1 MFFQMRI
8 ADTELLE
15 AKFFAPAFDPLCQL
29 GQLSGRKFMYGR
41 TRTRLI
47 WLLTRFV
54 VHRYNSYMTE
64 EFERLY
70 TAEQVRRLDK
80 CAIEDHGIPGI
91 DLMELAGSSVFEQA
105 VLKFPKSR
113 CWLVFCGGGNNGGD
127 GYIVARLAHEAG
139 MDVVVCALKPIDSLS
154 GDAATAASRW
164 REAGGETRAWPVPD
178 IELYDLLVDALL
190 GTGLDRAP
198 AGHYGDAIEL
208 INQSA
213 AGVVAVDIPSGL
225 NADTGQAM
233 GKAAE
238 ADLTVTFIGRK
249 RGLYTADGPDF
260 AGSIEFS
267 DLETPA
273 SVRDSIPDSG
283 ILIRENKIEKNL
295 PPRRRNSH
303 KGSFGWVLGVGS
315 NMGMSGALR
324 LCGEAALRSGAGK
337 VTLATHPA
345 HADLLNLA
353 CPELMVRGV
362 ERPEQLQN
370 LLQQVDVLVTGT
382 GLGQDTWSEELFRVC
397 MKTRVRIV
405 LDADGLNI
413 LAGLFGQMAIGDL
426 PLGNWILTPH
436 PAEAG
441 RLLEIPASEVQR
453 DRVTHA
459 QQIAQRYNAVV
470 VLKGCGTVIADPDGR
485 YAICPLGNPGM
496 ASAGSGDVLAGVIAA
511 LLAQGLSL
519 WEAAATGVAAHAWAG
534 DIAAGLLGERGML
547 ASDIT
552 QQLPAVLNPA

>member
-1 MFFQMRI
+1 MAAETQ
-8 ADTELLE
+8 
-15 AKFFAPAFDPLCQL
+15 
-29 GQLSGRKFMYGR
+29 
-41 TRTRLI
+41 
-47 WLLTRFV
+47 
-54 VHRYNSYMTE
+54 
-64 EFERLY
+64 RLY
-70 TAEQVRRLDK
+70 TAGQVQRLDK

-91 DLMELAGSSVFEQA
+91 DLMELAGCSVFEQA
-105 VLKFPKSR
+105 MLKFSESR
-113 CWLVFCGGGNNGGD
+113 HWLVFCGGGNNGGD
-127 GYIVARLAHEAG
+127 GYIVARLAREAG
-139 MDVVVCALKPIDSLS
+139 LDVMVCALKPMDSLS
-154 GDAATAASRW
+154 GDAATAALRW
-164 REAGGETRAWPVPD
+164 RQAGGETRAWPVQD
-178 IELYDLLVDALL
+178 IEAYDLLVDALL

-208 INQSA
+208 INQA
-213 AGVVAVDIPSGL
+213 PAGVVAVDIPSGL
-225 NADTGQAM
+225 NADTGQVLGM
-233 GKAAE
+233 AAV

-249 RGLYTADGPDF
+249 RGLYTADGPDY
-260 AGSIEFS
+260 AGNIKFS
-267 DLETPA
+267 DLQTPD

-283 ILIRENKIEKNL
+283 ILIRENKICENL
-295 PPRRRNSH
+295 PPRRKNSH

-315 NMGMSGALR
+315 NLGMSGALR

-362 ERPEQLQN
+362 ERQEQLQD
-370 LLQQVDVLVTGT
+370 LLRQVDAVVTGT
-382 GLGQDTWSEELFRVC
+382 GLGQDSWSEELFRGC
-397 MKTRVRIV
+397 LKTAAPVV

-413 LAGLFGQMAIGDL
+413 LAGLFTQKADGDF

-441 RLLEIPASEVQR
+441 RLLGIPASEVQQ
-453 DRVTHA
+453 DRVTRA
-459 QQIAQRYNAVV
+459 QQLAQRYDAVV
-470 VLKGCGTVIADPDGR
+470 VLKGCGTVIADQDGR

-519 WEAAATGVAAHAWAG
+519 WEAAATGVVAHARAG

-552 QQLPAVLNPA
+552 QQLPTVLNPA

>member
-1 MFFQMRI
+1 
-8 ADTELLE
+8 
-15 AKFFAPAFDPLCQL
+15 
-29 GQLSGRKFMYGR
+29 
-41 TRTRLI
+41 
-47 WLLTRFV
+47 
-54 VHRYNSYMTE
+54 MTVE
-64 EFERLY
+64 TQRLY
-70 TAEQVRRLDK
+70 TAGQVQCLDK

-91 DLMELAGSSVFEQA
+91 DLMELAGLSVFEQA
-105 VLKFPKSR
+105 RLKFPQSR
-113 CWLVFCGGGNNGGD
+113 HWLVFCGGGNNGGD
-127 GYIVARLAHEAG
+127 GYVVARLAREAG
-139 MDVVVCALKPIDSLS
+139 LNVVVCALKSMDSLS

-164 REAGGETRAWPVPD
+164 HQAGGETRAWPVLD
-178 IELYDLLVDALL
+178 IESCDLVVDALL
-190 GTGLDRAP
+190 GTGLDRSV

-208 INQSA
+208 INQAA

-225 NADTGQAM
+225 NADTGQVM
-233 GKAAE
+233 GKATE

-249 RGLYTADGPDF
+249 RGLYTAHGPDF
-260 AGSIEFS
+260 AGRIKFS
-267 DLETPA
+267 DLQTPD
-273 SVRDSIPDSG
+273 SVRDSILDFG
-283 ILIRENKIEKNL
+283 LLIRENIIKENL
-295 PPRRRNSH
+295 PPRRKNSH

-315 NMGMSGALR
+315 NTGMSGALR

-345 HADLLNLA
+345 HAALLNLA

-362 ERPEQLQN
+362 ERQEQLQN
-370 LLQQVDVLVTGT
+370 LLQQVDVVVTGT
-382 GLGQDTWSEELFRVC
+382 GLGRDSWSEELFRVC
-397 MKTRVRIV
+397 LKTPAPVV

-413 LAGLFGQMAIGDL
+413 LAGLFAEMADGDI

-441 RLLEIPASEVQR
+441 RLLGIPASEVQH
-453 DRVTHA
+453 DRVTRA
-459 QQIAQRYNAVV
+459 QQLAQRYNAVV
-470 VLKGCGTVIADPDGR
+470 VLKGCGTVIADHNGR

-519 WEAAATGVAAHAWAG
+519 WEAATTGVVAHAWAG

-552 QQLPAVLNPA
+552 QQLPKVLNPA

>member
-1 MFFQMRI
+1 
-8 ADTELLE
+8 
-15 AKFFAPAFDPLCQL
+15 
-29 GQLSGRKFMYGR
+29 
-41 TRTRLI
+41 
-47 WLLTRFV
+47 
-54 VHRYNSYMTE
+54 MTE
-64 EFERLY
+64 ETQRLY
-70 TAEQVRRLDK
+70 TAGQVQRLDK

-91 DLMELAGSSVFEQA
+91 DLMELAGCSVFEQA
-105 VLKFPKSR
+105 RLKFPESR
-113 CWLVFCGGGNNGGD
+113 HWLVFCGGGNNGGD
-127 GYIVARLAHEAG
+127 GYIVARLAREAG
-139 MDVVVCALKPIDSLS
+139 LDVVVCALKSMDSLS

-164 REAGGETRAWPVPD
+164 REAGGETRAWPVQD
-178 IELYDLLVDALL
+178 FERYDLLVDALL

-225 NADTGQAM
+225 NADTGQVM
-233 GKAAE
+233 GMAAE

-260 AGSIEFS
+260 AGSISFT
-267 DLETPA
+267 DLQTPD

-283 ILIRENKIEKNL
+283 ILVGEHKIRENL

-315 NMGMSGALR
+315 NKGMSGALR

-362 ERPEQLQN
+362 ERAEQLQN
-370 LLQQVDVLVTGT
+370 LLQQVDVVVTGT
-382 GLGQDTWSEELFRVC
+382 GLGQESWSEELFRVC
-397 MKTRVRIV
+397 MKTRARVV

-413 LAGLFGQMAIGDL
+413 LAGLFAEMADGDL

-441 RLLEIPASEVQR
+441 RLLGIQASEVQQ
-453 DRVTHA
+453 DRVTRA
-459 QQIAQRYNAVV
+459 QELAQRFNAVV
-470 VLKGCGTVIADPDGR
+470 VLKGCGTVIADQDGR

-519 WEAAATGVAAHAWAG
+519 WEAAVTGVVAHARAG
-534 DIAAGLLGERGML
+534 DITASLRGERGML

-552 QQLPAVLNPA
+552 QQLPTVLNPA

>member
-1 MFFQMRI
+1 
-8 ADTELLE
+8 
-15 AKFFAPAFDPLCQL
+15 
-29 GQLSGRKFMYGR
+29 
-41 TRTRLI
+41 
-47 WLLTRFV
+47 
-54 VHRYNSYMTE
+54 MTVE
-64 EFERLY
+64 TQRLY
-70 TAEQVRRLDK
+70 TASQVHRLDK

-91 DLMELAGSSVFEQA
+91 DLMELAGCSVFEQA
-105 VLKFPKSR
+105 RLKFPKSR
-113 CWLVFCGGGNNGGD
+113 HWLIFCGGGNNGGD
-127 GYIVARLAHEAG
+127 GYIVARLAREAG
-139 MDVVVCALKPIDSLS
+139 LDVVVCALKSTDSLS

-164 REAGGETRAWPVPD
+164 QQAGGETHAWPVLG
-178 IELYDLLVDALL
+178 IESYDLVVDALL
-190 GTGLDRAP
+190 GTGLDRSV

-208 INQSA
+208 INQAA

-225 NADTGQAM
+225 NADTGQVM
-233 GKAAE
+233 GKAIE

-249 RGLYTADGPDF
+249 RGMYTAHGPDF
-260 AGSIEFS
+260 AGSIKFS
-267 DLETPA
+267 DLQTPD
-273 SVRDSIPDSG
+273 SVRDSIPDTG
-283 ILIRENKIEKNL
+283 ILIGENKIRENL

-315 NMGMSGALR
+315 NTGMSGALR

-345 HADLLNLA
+345 HAALLNLA

-362 ERPEQLQN
+362 EDKEQLQN
-370 LLQQVDVLVTGT
+370 LLQQVDVVVTGT
-382 GLGQDTWSEELFRVC
+382 GLGRDSWSEEMFRVC
-397 MKTRVRIV
+397 MKTPARVV

-413 LAGLFGQMAIGDL
+413 LAGLFAEMADGDL

-441 RLLEIPASEVQR
+441 RLLGIPASEVQH
-453 DRVTHA
+453 DRVTRA
-459 QQIAQRYNAVV
+459 QQLAQRYNAIV
-470 VLKGCGTVIADPDGR
+470 VLKGCGTVIADQNGR

-519 WEAAATGVAAHAWAG
+519 WEAATTGVVAHAWAG

-552 QQLPAVLNPA
+552 QQLPTVLNPT

>member
-1 MFFQMRI
+1 
-8 ADTELLE
+8 
-15 AKFFAPAFDPLCQL
+15 
-29 GQLSGRKFMYGR
+29 
-41 TRTRLI
+41 
-47 WLLTRFV
+47 
-54 VHRYNSYMTE
+54 
-64 EFERLY
+64 
-70 TAEQVRRLDK
+70 
-80 CAIEDHGIPGI
+80 
-91 DLMELAGSSVFEQA
+91 MELAGSSVFEQA

-225 NADTGQAM
+225 NADTGQVM

-260 AGSIEFS
+260 AGSIRFS

-283 ILIRENKIEKNL
+283 ILIRENKIEENL
-295 PPRRRNSH
+295 SPRRRNSH

-370 LLQQVDVLVTGT
+370 LLQQVDVVVTGT

-397 MKTRVRIV
+397 LKTRVRIV

-413 LAGLFGQMAIGDL
+413 LAGLFTQMADGDL

-459 QQIAQRYNAVV
+459 QQIARRYNAVV

-496 ASAGSGDVLAGVIAA
+496 ACAGSGDVLAGVIAA

>member
-1 MFFQMRI
+1 MAVETQ
-8 ADTELLE
+8 
-15 AKFFAPAFDPLCQL
+15 
-29 GQLSGRKFMYGR
+29 
-41 TRTRLI
+41 
-47 WLLTRFV
+47 
-54 VHRYNSYMTE
+54 
-64 EFERLY
+64 RLY
-70 TAEQVRRLDK
+70 TAGQVQRLDK

-105 VLKFPKSR
+105 RLKFPQFR
-113 CWLVFCGGGNNGGD
+113 HWLVFCGGGNNGGD
-127 GYIVARLAHEAG
+127 GYVVARLAREAG
-139 MDVVVCALKPIDSLS
+139 LDVVVCALKSMESLS
-154 GDAATAASRW
+154 GDSATAASRW
-164 REAGGETRAWPVPD
+164 RQAGGETRAWPVLD
-178 IELYDLLVDALL
+178 IEPFDLVVDALL
-190 GTGLDRAP
+190 GTGLDRSV

-208 INQSA
+208 INQAA

-225 NADTGQAM
+225 NADTGQVM
-233 GKAAE
+233 GKAIE

-260 AGSIEFS
+260 AGRIKFS
-267 DLETPA
+267 DLQTPDA
-273 SVRDSIPDSG
+273 VRDSILDSG
-283 ILIRENKIEKNL
+283 ILIRENIIKENL

-315 NMGMSGALR
+315 NTGMSGALR

-345 HADLLNLA
+345 HAALLNLA

-362 ERPEQLQN
+362 ERQEQLQN
-370 LLQQVDVLVTGT
+370 LLQQVDVVVTGT
-382 GLGQDTWSEELFRVC
+382 GLGRDSWSEELFRVC
-397 MKTRVRIV
+397 LKTPARLV

-413 LAGLFGQMAIGDL
+413 LAGLFAEMADGDI

-441 RLLEIPASEVQR
+441 RLLGIQASEVQH
-453 DRVTHA
+453 DRVTRA
-459 QQIAQRYNAVV
+459 QQLAQRYNAVV
-470 VLKGCGTVIADPDGR
+470 VLKGCGSVIADPNGR

-519 WEAAATGVAAHAWAG
+519 WEAATTGVVAHAQAG
-534 DIAAGLLGERGML
+534 DVAAGLLGERGML

-552 QQLPAVLNPA
+552 QQLPTVLNPA

>member
-1 MFFQMRI
+1 
-8 ADTELLE
+8 
-15 AKFFAPAFDPLCQL
+15 
-29 GQLSGRKFMYGR
+29 
-41 TRTRLI
+41 
-47 WLLTRFV
+47 
-54 VHRYNSYMTE
+54 MTE
-64 EFERLY
+64 EAQRLY
-70 TAEQVRRLDK
+70 TAGQVQRLDK

-91 DLMELAGSSVFEQA
+91 DLMELAGRSVFEQA
-105 VLKFPKSR
+105 TLQFPDAR
-113 CWLVFCGGGNNGGD
+113 HWLVFCGGGNNGGD
-127 GYIVARLAHEAG
+127 GYIVARLAREAG
-139 MDVVVCALKPIDSLS
+139 LEVVVCALKSMDSLS

-164 REAGGETRAWPVPD
+164 REAGGETRAWPVQD
-178 IELYDLLVDALL
+178 FERYDLLVDALL

-225 NADTGQAM
+225 NADTGQVM
-233 GKAAE
+233 GTAAE

-260 AGSIEFS
+260 AGNISFS
-267 DLETPA
+267 DLQTPE
-273 SVRDSIPDSG
+273 SVRDSIADSG
-283 ILIRENKIEKNL
+283 ILIREDKIRENL
-295 PPRRRNSH
+295 QPRRRNSH
-303 KGSFGWVLGVGS
+303 KGTFGWVLGVGS
-315 NMGMSGALR
+315 NTGMSGALR

-362 ERPEQLQN
+362 ERAEQLQN
-370 LLQQVDVLVTGT
+370 LLQQVDVVVTGT
-382 GLGQDTWSEELFRVC
+382 GLGQDSWSEELFRVC
-397 MKTRVRIV
+397 MKTRARVV

-413 LAGLFGQMAIGDL
+413 LAGLFAEMADGDI

-441 RLLEIPASEVQR
+441 RLLGIQASEVQQ
-453 DRVTHA
+453 DRVTRA
-459 QQIAQRYNAVV
+459 QELAQRYNAVV
-470 VLKGCGTVIADPDGR
+470 VLKGCGTVIAGQDGR

-519 WEAAATGVAAHAWAG
+519 WEAAATGVVAHARAG

-552 QQLPAVLNPA
+552 QQLPTVLNPA

>member
-1 MFFQMRI
+1 
-8 ADTELLE
+8 
-15 AKFFAPAFDPLCQL
+15 
-29 GQLSGRKFMYGR
+29 
-41 TRTRLI
+41 
-47 WLLTRFV
+47 
-54 VHRYNSYMTE
+54 MTVE
-64 EFERLY
+64 TQRLY
-70 TAEQVRRLDK
+70 TAGQVQRLDK

-91 DLMELAGSSVFEQA
+91 DLMELAGGCVYEQA
-105 VLKFPKSR
+105 TLKFPESR
-113 CWLVFCGGGNNGGD
+113 HWLVFCGGGNNGGD
-127 GYIVARLAHEAG
+127 GYIVARLAREAG
-139 MDVVVCALKPIDSLS
+139 LNVVVCALKSMDSLS

-164 REAGGETRAWPVPD
+164 RQAGGETRAWPVRG
-178 IELYDLLVDALL
+178 IEVYDLLVDALL

-208 INQSA
+208 INQA
-213 AGVVAVDIPSGL
+213 PAGVVAVDIPSGL
-225 NADTGQAM
+225 NADTGQVL
-233 GKAAE
+233 GTAAV

-249 RGLYTADGPDF
+249 RGLYTADGPDY
-260 AGSIEFS
+260 AGSIKFS
-267 DLETPA
+267 DLQTPD

-283 ILIRENKIEKNL
+283 ILIRENKIDENL

-315 NMGMSGALR
+315 NVGMSGALR

-337 VTLATHPA
+337 VTLATHPS
-345 HADLLNLA
+345 HAALINLA
-353 CPELMVRGV
+353 CPELMVLGV
-362 ERPEQLQN
+362 ERQEQLRN
-370 LLQQVDVLVTGT
+370 LLRQVDVVVTGT
-382 GLGQDTWSEELFRVC
+382 GLGQDSWSEELFRVC
-397 MKTRVRIV
+397 LKTATPVV

-413 LAGLFGQMAIGDL
+413 LAGLFAHMDDGDV

-441 RLLEIPASEVQR
+441 RLLGIPAREVQH
-453 DRVTHA
+453 DRVTRA
-459 QQIAQRYNAVV
+459 QQLAQRYSAVV

-519 WEAAATGVAAHAWAG
+519 WEAAATGVVAHARAG